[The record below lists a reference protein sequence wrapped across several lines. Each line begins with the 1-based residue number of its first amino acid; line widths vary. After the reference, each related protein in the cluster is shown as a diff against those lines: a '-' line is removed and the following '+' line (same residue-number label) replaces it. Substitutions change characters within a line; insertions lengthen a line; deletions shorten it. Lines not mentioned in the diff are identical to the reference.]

1 MTVVQNHTITPYIFV
16 QKMAARGAESS
27 HTGCEI
33 PEEVFTILSSLNV
46 CKFTKPVWN
55 LYRMGKGYGLKLFWK
70 TNGLV
75 VNQIMPTRIQVQ
87 ENVEVLEGWRSL

>member
-1 MTVVQNHTITPYIFV
+1 MIVVKNHTITHYIFM
-16 QKMAARGAESS
+16 QKMAACDAENS
-27 HTGCEI
+27 HTGCKI

-70 TNGLV
+70 TDGLV
-75 VNQIMPTRIQVQ
+75 VNPTQIQVQ
-87 ENVEVLEGWRSL
+87 ENVEVVEGWRSF